1 MRAFIFTLLL
11 FIGCLGFSQINT
23 PRFSPATEIK
33 QMVGL
38 TEIEVQYSRPSKRG
52 REIFGNLVPYD
63 KIWRTGADNSTKISF
78 TTDVMVDGN
87 TIKAGT
93 YSIFSIPNQN
103 EWTVM
108 FYSDVELWGVPRD
121 WSDDKIVFSSNYKVN
136 KINPVETFTIS
147 FDDLTNNDV
156 NMSISW
162 EKSSVDIKID
172 VPTRS
177 MVEKDINN
185 VLNDNPKASDYYAAA
200 VFYRQ
205 ENVNLSQAL
214 LWMNKAIEM
223 FENPRFYHYRQQ
235 SLLMAANNKFSDAID
250 AANKSLDD
258 AIKADNQSYVK
269 MNRRSIDCLLY
280 TSPSPRD
287 RG

>member
-1 MRAFIFTLLL
+1 
-11 FIGCLGFSQINT
+11 
-23 PRFSPATEIK
+23 
-33 QMVGL
+33 MVGL
-38 TEIEVQYSRPSKRG
+38 TEIEVKYSRPSMRG
-52 REIFGNLVPYD
+52 REVFGNLVPFG

-78 TTDVMVDGN
+78 TTDVIIDDN

-93 YSIFSIPNQN
+93 YSIFSIPSQN
-103 EWTVM
+103 EWMVM
-108 FYSDVELWGVPRD
+108 LYSDVELWGVPRN
-121 WSDDKIVFSSNYKVN
+121 WSDDKIVFSSTYKVN

-147 FDDLTNNDV
+147 FNDLTNNDV

-162 EKSSVDIKID
+162 ENSSVDVKIE

-177 MVEKDINN
+177 MVEKDISN

-235 SLLMAANNKFSDAID
+235 SLLMAANNKFSEAID
-250 AANKSLDD
+250 AANKSLND
-258 AIKADNQSYVK
+258 AIKADNQGYVK
-269 MNRRSIDCLLY
+269 MNRQSIAEWSKKL
-280 TSPSPRD
+280 
-287 RG
+287 

>member
-1 MRAFIFTLLL
+1 MRAFIFTILL
-11 FIGCLGFSQINT
+11 FVSCLGFSQINT
-23 PRFSPATEIK
+23 PRFSPASEIE

-38 TEIEVQYSRPSKRG
+38 TEIEIEYSRPSMRG
-52 REIFGNLVPYD
+52 REVFGNLVPFG
-63 KIWRTGADNSTKISF
+63 KVWRTGADNSTKISF
-78 TTDVMVDGN
+78 DTDVIISGKTVQS
-87 TIKAGT
+87 GT
-93 YSIFSIPNQN
+93 YSIFSIPNK
-103 EWTVM
+103 ESWEII

-121 WSDDKIVFSSNYKVN
+121 WSDDKIVFSSTYKVN
-136 KINPVETFTIS
+136 KINTVETFTIS
-147 FDDLTNNDV
+147 FNDLTNNDV
-156 NMSISW
+156 NMNISW
-162 EKSSVDIKID
+162 ENTSVDIKID

-177 MVEKDINN
+177 MVEKDISN

-235 SLLMAANNKFSDAID
+235 SLLMAANNKFSEAID

-258 AIKADNQSYVK
+258 AIKADNQGYVK
-269 MNRRSIDCLLY
+269 MNRQSIAEWSKKL
-280 TSPSPRD
+280 
-287 RG
+287 

>member
-1 MRAFIFTLLL
+1 MRAFIFTILL
-11 FIGCLGFSQINT
+11 FVGCLGFSQINT
-23 PRFSPATEIK
+23 PRFSPASEIE

-38 TEIEVQYSRPSKRG
+38 TEIEIEYSRPSMRG
-52 REIFGNLVPYD
+52 REVFGNLVPFG
-63 KIWRTGADNSTKISF
+63 KVWRTGADNSTKISF
-78 TTDVMVDGN
+78 DTDVIISGKTVQS
-87 TIKAGT
+87 GT
-93 YSIFSIPNQN
+93 YSIFSIPNK
-103 EWTVM
+103 ESWEII

-121 WSDDKIVFSSNYKVN
+121 WSDDKIVFSSIYKVN
-136 KINPVETFTIS
+136 KINTVETFTIS
-147 FDDLTNNDV
+147 FNDLTNNDV
-156 NMSISW
+156 NMNISW
-162 EKSSVDIKID
+162 ENTSVDIKID

-177 MVEKDINN
+177 MVEKDISN

-258 AIKADNQSYVK
+258 AIKADNQGYVK
-269 MNRRSIDCLLY
+269 MNRQSIAEW
-280 TSPSPRD
+280 SKKR
-287 RG
+287 

>member
-1 MRAFIFTLLL
+1 MRAFIFTILL
-11 FIGCLGFSQINT
+11 FVGYLGFSQINT
-23 PRFSPATEIK
+23 PRFSPASEIK

-38 TEIEVQYSRPSKRG
+38 TEIEVKYSRPSMRG

-63 KIWRTGADNSTKISF
+63 KIWRTGADSSTKISF
-78 TTDVMVDGN
+78 STDIMIDGKPIN
-87 TIKAGT
+87 AGT

-121 WSDDKIVFSSNYKVN
+121 WSDDKIVFSSTYKVN

-162 EKSSVDIKID
+162 ENSSVDIKID

-223 FENPRFYHYRQQ
+223 FDNPRFYHYRQQ

-269 MNRRSIDCLLY
+269 MNRQSIAEWSKKL
-280 TSPSPRD
+280 
-287 RG
+287 

>member
-1 MRAFIFTLLL
+1 MRTFIFTILL

-23 PRFSPATEIK
+23 PRFSPATEIM

-38 TEIEVQYSRPSKRG
+38 TEIEVQYSRPSMRG

-121 WSDDKIVFSSNYKVN
+121 WSDDKIVFSSTYKVN
-136 KINPVETFTIS
+136 KINPVETFTIA

-269 MNRRSIDCLLY
+269 MNRQSIAEWSKKL
-280 TSPSPRD
+280 
-287 RG
+287 

>member
-1 MRAFIFTLLL
+1 MRAFIFTILL
-11 FIGCLGFSQINT
+11 FVGCLGFSQINT
-23 PRFSPATEIK
+23 PRFSPASEIE

-38 TEIEVQYSRPSKRG
+38 TEIEIEYSRPSMRG
-52 REIFGNLVPYD
+52 REVFGNLVPFG
-63 KIWRTGADNSTKISF
+63 KVWRTGADNSTKISF
-78 TTDVMVDGN
+78 DTDVIISEK
-87 TIKAGT
+87 TIQSGT
-93 YSIFSIPNQN
+93 YSIFSIPNK
-103 EWTVM
+103 ESWEII

-121 WSDDKIVFSSNYKVN
+121 WSDDKIVFSSTYKVN
-136 KINPVETFTIS
+136 KTNTVETFTIS
-147 FDDLTNNDV
+147 FNDLTNNDV
-156 NMSISW
+156 NMNISW
-162 EKSSVDIKID
+162 ENTSVDIKID

-177 MVEKDINN
+177 MVEKDISN

-235 SLLMAANNKFSDAID
+235 SLLMAANNKFSEAID

-258 AIKADNQSYVK
+258 AIKADNQGYVK
-269 MNRRSIDCLLY
+269 MNRQSITEWSKKL
-280 TSPSPRD
+280 
-287 RG
+287 

>member
-23 PRFSPATEIK
+23 PRFSPATKIM

-38 TEIEVQYSRPSKRG
+38 TEIEVQFSRPSMRG

-121 WSDDKIVFSSNYKVN
+121 WSDDKIVFSSTYKVN

-162 EKSSVDIKID
+162 ENSSVDIKID

-185 VLNDNPKASDYYAAA
+185 VLNENPKASDYYAAA

-269 MNRRSIDCLLY
+269 MNRQSIAEWSKRL
-280 TSPSPRD
+280 
-287 RG
+287 

>member
-1 MRAFIFTLLL
+1 MRAIIFTLLL
-11 FIGCLGFSQINT
+11 FIVNLSFSQINT

-38 TEIEVQYSRPSKRG
+38 TEIEVKYSRPSMRG
-52 REIFGNLVPYD
+52 REVFGNLVPYD

-78 TTDVMVDGN
+78 DTDVIISGK
-87 TIKAGT
+87 TIQSGT
-93 YSIFSIPNQN
+93 YSIFSIPRQN
-103 EWTVM
+103 EWMVM
-108 FYSDVELWGVPRD
+108 LYSDVELWGVPRN
-121 WSDDKIVFSSNYKVN
+121 WSDDKIVFSSTYKVN

-147 FDDLTNNDV
+147 FNDLTNNDV

-162 EKSSVDIKID
+162 ENSSVDVKID

-177 MVEKDINN
+177 MVEKDISN

-235 SLLMAANNKFSDAID
+235 SLLMAANNKFPEAID
-250 AANKSLDD
+250 AANKSLND
-258 AIKADNQSYVK
+258 AIKADNQGYIK
-269 MNRRSIDCLLY
+269 MNKQSIAEWSKKL
-280 TSPSPRD
+280 
-287 RG
+287 

>member
-1 MRAFIFTLLL
+1 MRAFIFTILL
-11 FIGCLGFSQINT
+11 FVGCLGFSQINT

-38 TEIEVQYSRPSKRG
+38 TEIEVQYSRPSMRG

-87 TIKAGT
+87 SIKAGT

-121 WSDDKIVFSSNYKVN
+121 WTDDKIVFSSTYKVN
-136 KINPVETFTIS
+136 KIKPVETFTIS

-162 EKSSVDIKID
+162 EKSSVNIKID

-235 SLLMAANNKFSDAID
+235 SLLMAANNKFSDAVD

-269 MNRRSIDCLLY
+269 MNRRSIDEWSKKL
-280 TSPSPRD
+280 
-287 RG
+287 

>member
-1 MRAFIFTLLL
+1 
-11 FIGCLGFSQINT
+11 
-23 PRFSPATEIK
+23 
-33 QMVGL
+33 MVGL
-38 TEIEVQYSRPSKRG
+38 TEIEVQYSRPSMRG

-78 TTDVMVDGN
+78 TTDVIVDGN

-121 WSDDKIVFSSNYKVN
+121 WSDDKIVFSSTYKVN

-235 SLLMAANNKFSDAID
+235 SLLMAANNKFSDAVD

-269 MNRRSIDCLLY
+269 MNRQSIAEWSKKL
-280 TSPSPRD
+280 
-287 RG
+287 

>member
-1 MRAFIFTLLL
+1 MRAIIFTLLL
-11 FIGCLGFSQINT
+11 FTVNLSFSQINT

-38 TEIEVQYSRPSKRG
+38 TEIEVKYSRPSMRG
-52 REIFGNLVPYD
+52 REVFGNLVPYD

-78 TTDVMVDGN
+78 TTDVIIDDN

-93 YSIFSIPNQN
+93 YSIFSIPRQN
-103 EWTVM
+103 EWMVM
-108 FYSDVELWGVPRD
+108 LYSDVELWGVPRN
-121 WSDDKIVFSSNYKVN
+121 WSDDKIVFSSTYKVN
-136 KINPVETFTIS
+136 KINSVETFTIS
-147 FDDLTNNDV
+147 FNDLINNDV

-162 EKSSVDIKID
+162 ENSSVDIKID

-185 VLNDNPKASDYYAAA
+185 VLNDNPKASDFYAAA

-250 AANKSLDD
+250 AANNSLDD

-269 MNRRSIDCLLY
+269 MNRQSIAEWSKKL
-280 TSPSPRD
+280 
-287 RG
+287 

>member
-1 MRAFIFTLLL
+1 MRSFIFTILL
-11 FIGCLGFSQINT
+11 FISYLGSSQINT
-23 PRFSPATEIK
+23 PRFSPASELN

-38 TEIEVQYSRPSKRG
+38 TEFEVKYSRPSMRE
-52 REIFGNLVPYD
+52 REIFGNLVPFN

-78 TTDVMVDGN
+78 STDVVMNGK
-87 TIKAGT
+87 TINAGT
-93 YSIFSIPNQN
+93 YSVFTIPNQN

-136 KINPVETFTIS
+136 KINTVETFTIS
-147 FDDLTNNDV
+147 FDDLTNNNV
-156 NMSISW
+156 NLSISW
-162 EKSSVDIKID
+162 ENSSVDIKID

-258 AIKADNQSYVK
+258 AIRADNQSYVK
-269 MNRRSIDCLLY
+269 MNRQSIAEWSKKL
-280 TSPSPRD
+280 
-287 RG
+287 

>member
-1 MRAFIFTLLL
+1 MRAIIFTLLL
-11 FIGCLGFSQINT
+11 FTVNLSFSQINT

-38 TEIEVQYSRPSKRG
+38 TEIEVKYSRPSMRG
-52 REIFGNLVPYD
+52 REIFGNLVPFG

-78 TTDVMVDGN
+78 TTDVIIDDN

-93 YSIFSIPNQN
+93 YSIFSIPSQN
-103 EWTVM
+103 EWMVM
-108 FYSDVELWGVPRD
+108 LYSDVELWGVPRN
-121 WSDDKIVFSSNYKVN
+121 WSDDKIVFSSKYKVN

-147 FDDLTNNDV
+147 FNDLTNNDV

-162 EKSSVDIKID
+162 ENSSVDVKID

-177 MVEKDINN
+177 MVEKDISS

-235 SLLMAANNKFSDAID
+235 SLLMAANDKFAEAVD
-250 AANKSLDD
+250 AAKKSLNL
-258 AIKADNQSYVK
+258 AIEADNQDYIK
-269 MNRRSIDCLLY
+269 MNRESIAEWSKKL
-280 TSPSPRD
+280 
-287 RG
+287 

>member
-11 FIGCLGFSQINT
+11 FVGCLGFSQINT

-38 TEIEVQYSRPSKRG
+38 TEIEVQYSRPSMRG
-52 REIFGNLVPYD
+52 REIFGNLVAYD

-78 TTDVMVDGN
+78 TTDVIVDGN
-87 TIKAGT
+87 TINAGT

-121 WSDDKIVFSSNYKVN
+121 WSDDKIVFSSTYKVN
-136 KINPVETFTIS
+136 KIKPVETFTIS

-223 FENPRFYHYRQQ
+223 FDNPRFYHYRQQ

-269 MNRRSIDCLLY
+269 MNRQSIAEWSKKL
-280 TSPSPRD
+280 
-287 RG
+287 

>member
-23 PRFSPATEIK
+23 PRFSPATKIM

-38 TEIEVQYSRPSKRG
+38 TEIEVQFSRPSMRG

-103 EWTVM
+103 EWMIM

-121 WSDDKIVFSSNYKVN
+121 WSDDKIVFSSTYKVN

-223 FENPRFYHYRQQ
+223 FENPRFYHFRQQ

-269 MNRRSIDCLLY
+269 MNRQSIAEWSKKL
-280 TSPSPRD
+280 
-287 RG
+287 